1 MICFSAQIFGLAM
14 KEDELGRTCSTH
26 DRERKFIKGMVRK
39 SEKKRSV
46 GNPRRR
52 SEYNIK
58 MKLEVIVWDSMDC
71 THVAQN
77 KDKWAGCCE

>member
-1 MICFSAQIFGLAM
+1 M
-14 KEDELGRTCSTH
+14 KEDELGRTCVTH
-26 DRERKFIKGMVRK
+26 DGERKFINGMVRK
-39 SEKKRSV
+39 PEEKRPL

-58 MKLEVIVWDSMDC
+58 MILELVGWDSMDW

-77 KDKWAGCCE
+77 KDKWRLL